1 MGISFLC
8 PQCGSELEAELRFAG
23 NQETCPDCGR
33 RVRVPEDA
41 IAPGVLLGGLHLV
54 RCLGKGGMGV
64 VYLARQLAMNRRVAV
79 KILSPD
85 MSGNQLFV
93 KRFMNEALATAKL
106 EHPNIVTIHDA
117 GTVNGFHF
125 LAMEYVDGESL
136 DTRLKREKRL
146 AEGDVLRVA
155 LPVAKALAFA
165 WDRHRML
172 HRDIKPANIM
182 QSSFGE
188 VKLMDLGLAKSAEDP
203 NLTAT
208 GIAMGTPL
216 YMSPE
221 QARGEHPLDCR
232 SDMYSLGATIY
243 HLLAGSPPFPGTSAV
258 EIITRH
264 VLEPPPPIHEH
275 NAEVSAPCVHLLDV
289 LLAKKRDQRP
299 ADWQAVIMDVER
311 VLEGKPPLTPRPG
324 QPSQRQRQQRRAEA
338 LRLAEQAAHEV
349 AARDSATRVA
359 KAIRTE
365 RNRRAFLIL
374 AVGTFT
380 VAVALFSLGV
390 QMRNRRRPAVPPP
403 AAVVQLPEP
412 AASPPLEPVV
422 APPPAPPVP
431 EPPPDPVPAPP
442 EAVAVP
448 SMPSTVPPAGA
459 PASPAR
465 LAALAPEAAEELPPA
480 PPGPRDAPAYAEQVL
495 RQILDQVV
503 GELYRGNY
511 DAAAAVWAAGTRNL
525 AVELPTERVAA
536 IQARLALLPTMQDR
550 VLNSFAEERGKPVTV
565 QLRNNKITLLVQTVA
580 NGRVSGLVQ
589 VEQGQFRYSFSLAEL
604 NPREIP
610 RRLGSENDP
619 DANFLRGVLAMPGAK
634 PKTAKDLFLLSG
646 GELAE
651 ACARLLG
658 EEEARR
664 DFTLMVDELQVGA
677 TPRTPEALAEAVRR
691 GNADP
696 AFQLRAQI
704 AAKSFLDNHGGTRF
718 ARQYQSLFEAI
729 GTPRVPETPVAPP
742 QPPAGVVAVPPQP

>member
-8 PQCGSELEAELRFAG
+8 PQCGSELEADLRFAG

-33 RVRVPEDA
+33 QVRVPEDA

-117 GTVNGFHF
+117 GTANGFHF

-146 AEGDVLRVA
+146 AEEDVLRMM

-221 QARGEHPLDCR
+221 QARGEHPIDCR

-275 NAEVSAPCVHLLDV
+275 NAEVSAPCVHLLDA

-349 AARDSATRVA
+349 AARDSAARVV

-365 RNRRAFLIL
+365 RNRRAFFIL

-390 QMRNRRRPAVPPP
+390 HMRNRRRAAVPPP
-403 AAVVQLPEP
+403 AAVTQLPVP
-412 AASPPLEPVV
+412 DVPSPPEPV
-422 APPPAPPVP
+422 ALPPVMPPVP
-431 EPPPDPVPAPP
+431 DPPPEPVPPP
-442 EAVAVP
+442 PGP
-448 SMPSTVPPAGA
+448 SAVPPAGA
-459 PASPAR
+459 PESPAR

-480 PPGPRDAPAYAEQVL
+480 PPGPRNAPPLADQVL
-495 RQILDQVV
+495 RQILDLVV

-511 DAAAAVWAAGTRNL
+511 DAATALWAAGTRNL
-525 AVELPTERVAA
+525 AIELPAERVAA

-550 VLNSFAEERGKPVTV
+550 VLNSFAEERGKAVTV

-634 PKTAKDLFLLSG
+634 PKTARDLFLLSG

-704 AAKSFLDNHGGTRF
+704 AARTFLSNHAGTRF
-718 ARQYQSLFEAI
+718 ARQYQSLFETI
-729 GTPRVPETPVAPP
+729 GTPRVPETP
-742 QPPAGVVAVPPQP
+742 GGLGAVPPQP